1 MFAVQFERFGPPGVL
16 AVGSAPEPR
25 PGPHQV
31 RIAARTAAVSPV
43 DLGLRAGET
52 AMSRKLA
59 LPHVPGVDAAGVI
72 DEIGVDVTG
81 YAVGDEVFGAVDVAR
96 LGGASAQFVVLD
108 FWAAK
113 PKSLSWAEA
122 GAAGT
127 SVETATRALDLLDVD
142 DHTTLLIDGAAG
154 GVGCITVQLAVA
166 RGARVIGTARPESHG
181 FLEDLGAE
189 PVDYGPGLPSRVRA
203 LAADYGPGLPAR
215 ALARGPV
222 NRALDVAGAGSL
234 AELIDLTGAADRVV
248 TLADFT
254 AADHGVRLS
263 TGRLGG
269 QPDGVHGLA
278 TAAVLA
284 EQGRFRVPVRE
295 TYPAARAA
303 EAHETAAKPP
313 RRGKVVLDL
322 SDLGQ
327 H

>member
-16 AVGSAPEPR
+16 AVGTAPEPR
-25 PGPHQV
+25 PGPRQV
-31 RIAARTAAVSPV
+31 RIAARTAAASPV

-52 AMSRKLA
+52 AMSRNLA
-59 LPHVPGVDAAGVI
+59 LPHIPGVDAAGVI
-72 DEIGVDVTG
+72 DEAGADVTG
-81 YAVGDEVFGAVDVAR
+81 YRVGDEVFGAVDVAR

-127 SVETATRALDLLDVD
+127 GVETATRALDLLDVD
-142 DHTTLLIDGAAG
+142 HRTTLLVDGAAG
-154 GVGCITVQLAVA
+154 GVGSIVVQLAVA
-166 RGARVIGTARPESHG
+166 RGARVIGTARAASHQ

-189 PVDYGPGLPSRVRA
+189 PVDYGPGLPARVRA
-203 LAADYGPGLPAR
+203 LTT
-215 ALARGPV
+215 GPV
-222 NRALDVAGAGSL
+222 DRALDVAGAGSL

-248 TLADFT
+248 TLADFG
-254 AADHGVRLS
+254 AAGHGVRLS

-269 QPDGVHGLA
+269 RPDGVHGLA
-278 TAAVLA
+278 TAAALA
-284 EQGRFRVPVRE
+284 DQGRFRVPVRE

-322 SDLGQ
+322 SDLGR